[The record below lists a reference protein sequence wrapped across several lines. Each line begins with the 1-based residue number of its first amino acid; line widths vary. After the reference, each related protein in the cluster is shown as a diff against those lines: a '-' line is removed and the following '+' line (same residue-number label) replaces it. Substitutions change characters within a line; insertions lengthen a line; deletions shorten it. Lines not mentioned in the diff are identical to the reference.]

1 MRSYD
6 VDVIIPIHTD
16 SRPLER
22 TVASVLDHT
31 SAHVRVAFVAHN
43 IDPAIIR
50 RMLGH
55 FAQHPNVMLLHL
67 ADGIGSPAGPLN
79 HGIART
85 SSPYYAVLG
94 SDDELAPHAIDSWL
108 ALAREKGSSSVMA
121 RVERSLSGPE
131 QLPPTRRRRIRDMD
145 AVKDRLLYRCVPQG
159 LVSRTHHPN
168 LRFSEGLRSG
178 EDLQFTAELWFL
190 GERIAYDR
198 FGPAYILH
206 EEGDDRVTSAIRT
219 VDEDFAFL
227 DRIESSPWH
236 SRLSPAQRTALAM
249 KNLRMHWFDAVLA
262 RLNSPEG
269 LRHHLPALRA
279 VHARIEASA
288 PGVTR
293 LLSRPD
299 HDVVDMIHGSEPDP
313 DRLLALLSER
323 WNRTPR
329 TLLTRNLARALH
341 RQGPMRTT
349 LSTGV

>member
-31 SAHVRVAFVAHN
+31 SAHVRMAVVAHN

-50 RMLGH
+50 RMLGRL
-55 FAQHPNVMLLHL
+55 AQHPNVMLLHL

-168 LRFSEGLRSG
+168 LRFSEGL
-178 EDLQFTAELWFL
+178 
-190 GERIAYDR
+190 
-198 FGPAYILH
+198 
-206 EEGDDRVTSAIRT
+206 
-219 VDEDFAFL
+219 
-227 DRIESSPWH
+227 
-236 SRLSPAQRTALAM
+236 
-249 KNLRMHWFDAVLA
+249 
-262 RLNSPEG
+262 
-269 LRHHLPALRA
+269 
-279 VHARIEASA
+279 
-288 PGVTR
+288 
-293 LLSRPD
+293 LSRPD
-299 HDVVDMIHGSEPDP
+299 HDVVDMIHGSEADP

-341 RQGPMRTT
+341 RQWPMRTT
-349 LSTGV
+349 LSTSV